1 MSATYTLAN
10 AVTEI
15 CHKVGDHD
23 ELLYGAYE
31 PNGYN
36 RAKKLFWEA
45 VNMIIEPDQLKAS
58 FPSLYDYAINLPEN
72 DIYGLI
78 GIATRSI
85 DSSGEVDLADLTQFM
100 KLIEWN
106 NNPGTTGNAKYIRK
120 IPMSKIGNMGTKT
133 VVPDDVLY
141 AAEEK
146 TILRFYP
153 TDSDDRLRVKYIKT
167 PDNNTETTTS
177 LLLTVTTTF
186 ILKAVDLA
194 SNLLEKER
202 TRK

>member
-1 MSATYTLAN
+1 MAATYTLAN

-15 CHKVGDHD
+15 CAKQKDYA
-23 ELLYGAYE
+23 EQRFGANDTKTY
-31 PNGYN
+31 Y
-36 RAKKLFWEA
+36 RARKLFWEA

-153 TDSDDRLRVKYIKT
+153 TDSDDQIRVKYIKT

-177 LLLTVTTTF
+177 LLLTFTMTF

-202 TRK
+202 TRR